1 MLAQAGAF
9 DRFVGIPYADKGRGD
24 AVDCWGLVCR
34 VFLELRGVALPS
46 YAEAYE
52 TAEDARAI
60 ARLVAGE
67 LEPWQPVALGAEQPF
82 DCVLMKECG
91 LPRHIG
97 VVTQPGLMLH
107 VQRGGTSVI
116 ERYRAGPLRFRMV
129 GFYRFRTA

>member
-1 MLAQAGAF
+1 MF
-9 DRFVGIPYADKGRGD
+9 DRFVGMPYADKGRGE

-46 YAEAYE
+46 YAEAYV
-52 TAEDARAI
+52 TADDAAAI

-67 LEPWQPVALGAEQPF
+67 LEPWQPIAPGAEQPF

-97 VVTQPGLMLH
+97 VVTQPGLLLH
-107 VQRGGTSVI
+107 VRRGATSTI
-116 ERYRAGPLRFRMV
+116 ERYRSGPLKFRLA
-129 GFYRFRTA
+129 GFYRFSAA